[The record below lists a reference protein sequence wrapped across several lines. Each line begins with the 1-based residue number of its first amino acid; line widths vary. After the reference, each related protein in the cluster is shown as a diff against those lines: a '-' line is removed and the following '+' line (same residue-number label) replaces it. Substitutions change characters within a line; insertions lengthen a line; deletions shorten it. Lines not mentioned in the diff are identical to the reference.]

1 MDDHYQKFVLD
12 EEERMR
18 NLQVQGDAEI
28 ETTQDAV
35 SNAETT
41 ATESKPEPVS
51 EEVREAA
58 MKTLQ

>member
-1 MDDHYQKFVLD
+1 
-12 EEERMR
+12 MR